1 MNIAVLGAGAWGT
14 ALALHLHALGH
25 TVTLTS
31 RRLEHAA
38 EMSTRRENDRLPG
51 YHLPDDLQIG
61 HENAPVLLEAELV
74 VLASPTVGL
83 RGLAREVAAA
93 RSSAWRLVAALA
105 VGKGLEPETGRL
117 PAEILAEELGDLP
130 AGVLGGPNHAGGI
143 AAGLPAAATLAFA
156 PGVELAPRLQEVLSG
171 GAFRLYLADDPLG
184 VSLGGSLK
192 NVYAI
197 AAGCADGL
205 GLGDNAKAALLT
217 RALAEMTR
225 IGEALGGKAS
235 TFAGLSGVGDLMA
248 TCYGSWSR
256 NRRFGENLARPG
268 AGEEPGGFVEGARAA
283 LEYRERCR
291 HAQADAPLVAEV
303 AALVEGSERPE
314 AALRRL
320 LARPLRREG

>member
-14 ALALHLHALGH
+14 ALALHLHACGH

-31 RRLEHAA
+31 RRLEQAA
-38 EMSTRRENDRLPG
+38 ELSTRRENERLPG
-51 YHLPDDLQIG
+51 FPLPDDLQIG
-61 HENAPVLLEAELV
+61 HENAPILLEAELA
-74 VLASPTVGL
+74 VLAAPTVGL

-93 RSSAWRLVAALA
+93 RSSAWRLVAAVA
-105 VGKGLEPETGRL
+105 VCKGLEPGTGRL
-117 PAEILAEELGDLP
+117 PAEILAEELPDLP
-130 AGVLGGPNHAGGI
+130 TGVLGGPNHAGGI
-143 AAGLPAAATLAFA
+143 AAGLPAAATLAF
-156 PGVELAPRLQEVLSG
+156 PGGTELAPRLQEELSG
-171 GAFRLYLADDPLG
+171 GAFRLYLSEDPLG

-192 NVYAI
+192 NVYAL

-225 IGEALGGKAS
+225 IGEALGGRAA

-268 AGEEPGGFVEGARAA
+268 SGEGPGGFVEGARAT
-283 LEYRERCR
+283 LEYRDRCR
-291 HAQADAPLVAEV
+291 SAGVDAPLVEEV

-314 AALRRL
+314 EALHRL